1 MKAIV
6 YDRYGGPEVLEER
19 DVPSPRPGRGEVLI
33 RVRAA
38 ALNPKDVLVRS
49 GKFRWLTG
57 TRFPLPFGH
66 DWAGEVAETGHGD
79 VPFAVGDRVYG
90 CWNEARVRRGTLA
103 QYAVS
108 AVEACGLMPA
118 SLSFEEAASL
128 PLAGQTALQALRDL
142 AVVRAGDHLLVHGAS
157 GGVGTLAIQVG
168 KALGAHVST
177 TSSAKNL
184 AFCASLGADTTLD
197 YATDAPFAPG
207 AEHDVI
213 FDVYGNLSF
222 RKVRHALSLRG
233 TYVTTVPSPR
243 IAFDAARTLFTP
255 QRARLVI
262 IAPRQ
267 RDLATLTHWVDEK
280 SLRPVVDRVFAWS
293 EVREAARYL
302 ETRHA
307 RGKVVVRVP

>member
-6 YDRYGGPEVLEER
+6 YDRYGGPEVLEARE
-19 DVPSPRPGRGEVLI
+19 VPPPRPGRGEVLV

-38 ALNPKDVLVRS
+38 ALNPKDVLVRR

-90 CWNEARVRRGTLA
+90 CWNEARVRRGSLA
-103 QYAVS
+103 EFAVS
-108 AVEACGLMPA
+108 AVDACAAMPA

-142 AVVRAGDHLLVHGAS
+142 AVLRAGDRVLIHGAS
-157 GGVGTLAIQVG
+157 GGVGTLAIQIA
-168 KALGAHVST
+168 KALGAHVWT

-184 AFCASLGADTTLD
+184 ALCTSLGADVALD
-197 YATDAPFAPG
+197 YATDTPFAPG

-213 FDVYGNLSF
+213 FDVFGNQSF
-222 RKVRHALSLRG
+222 HKVRAALSLRG

-243 IAFDAARTLFTP
+243 IAFDVTRTLLTP
-255 QRARLVI
+255 QRARLVV

-267 RDLATLTHWVDEK
+267 RDLTTLAHWVDEGC
-280 SLRPVVDRVFAWS
+280 LRPVVDKVFAWS
-293 EVREAARYL
+293 KVREAASYL

>member
-6 YDRYGGPEVLEER
+6 YDRYGGPDVLEER
-19 DVPSPRPGRGEVLI
+19 EVPAPRPGRGEVLV

-57 TRFPLPFGH
+57 KRFPLPFGH

-79 VPFAVGDRVYG
+79 VPFAVGDRVFG
-90 CWNEARVRRGTLA
+90 CWNEARIRRGSLA

-108 AVEACGLMPA
+108 AVDACGPMPA
-118 SLSFEEAASL
+118 SLSFEDAASL

-142 AVVRAGDHLLVHGAS
+142 AVVRAGDRVLIHGAS
-157 GGVGTLAIQVG
+157 GGVGTLAIQVA

-184 AFCASLGADTTLD
+184 AFCASLGADVALD
-197 YATDAPFAPG
+197 YAEHGTFAAG
-207 AEHDVI
+207 SEHDVI
-213 FDVYGNLSF
+213 FDVYGNLSY
-222 RKVRHALSLRG
+222 RKVRGALSLRG
-233 TYVTTVPSPR
+233 AYVTTVPSPR
-243 IAFDAARTLFTP
+243 IAFDMARTLLTP
-255 QRARLVI
+255 QRARLVV

-280 SLRPVVDRVFAWS
+280 SLHPVVDRVFAWS

-302 ETRHA
+302 ESRHA
-307 RGKVVVRVP
+307 KGKVVVRVP